1 MKPGLRGRSRLHRR
15 TRVPTLL
22 SSGRIQFERLGA
34 YKSTSSLNRSAM
46 NWQFYNFWLALV
58 LGACIGAVVT
68 WLVIRAASVYQTRDY
83 SGLKHHAK
91 VHTFR
96 IATAAATWLLIIA
109 SFYYHPEWIK
119 WALRNITYA
128 IETAADAIP
137 YPWGDRIEIA
147 LRELG
152 GFVWFQITLAIVSLR
167 IALSIVA
174 AAYSSAV
181 TAELRRA
188 A

>member
-1 MKPGLRGRSRLHRR
+1 MDWRSYSFW
-15 TRVPTLL
+15 VV
-22 SSGRIQFERLGA
+22 IVVAACFGA
-34 YKSTSSLNRSAM
+34 GS
-46 NWQFYNFWLALV
+46 
-58 LGACIGAVVT
+58 T
-68 WLVIRAASVYQTRDY
+68 WLVIRAASVYQKRDY

-96 IATAAATWLLIIA
+96 IATAVATWLLIVGA
-109 SFYYHPEWIK
+109 FYYHPEWIK
-119 WALRNITYA
+119 WGMRTITHG

-167 IALSIVA
+167 ILLSSVA
-174 AAYSSAV
+174 AV
-181 TAELRRA
+181 WRRFH
-188 A
+188 

>member
-1 MKPGLRGRSRLHRR
+1 MRNELAVLQFLARLRCWSLHWCRSDLAGDPRGVGLS
-15 TRVPTLL
+15 
-22 SSGRIQFERLGA
+22 
-34 YKSTSSLNRSAM
+34 
-46 NWQFYNFWLALV
+46 
-58 LGACIGAVVT
+58 
-68 WLVIRAASVYQTRDY
+68 TRDY

-96 IATAAATWLLIIA
+96 IATAAAAWLLIIA

-119 WALRNITYA
+119 WALRNITYV

-174 AAYSSAV
+174 AAW
-181 TAELRRA
+181 RRISQQ
-188 A
+188 

>member
-1 MKPGLRGRSRLHRR
+1 
-15 TRVPTLL
+15 
-22 SSGRIQFERLGA
+22 
-34 YKSTSSLNRSAM
+34 M
-46 NWQFYNFWLALV
+46 NWQFYNFWLAFV
-58 LGACIGAVVT
+58 VGACIGAVVT

-96 IATAAATWLLIIA
+96 IATAAAAWLLIIA

-174 AAYSSAV
+174 AAW
-181 TAELRRA
+181 RRISQQ
-188 A
+188 

>member
-1 MKPGLRGRSRLHRR
+1 MS
-15 TRVPTLL
+15 
-22 SSGRIQFERLGA
+22 
-34 YKSTSSLNRSAM
+34 
-46 NWQFYNFWLALV
+46 FWLALIA
-58 LGACIGAVVT
+58 GACAGAVVT
-68 WLVIRAASVYQTRDY
+68 WLVIRAASVYETRDY
-83 SGLKHHAK
+83 SGFKHHAK

-96 IATAAATWLLIIA
+96 IATAAAVWLLIVA
-109 SFYYHPEWIK
+109 AFYYRPEWIK

-167 IALSIVA
+167 IALSVLA
-174 AAYSSAV
+174 AAW
-181 TAELRRA
+181 RRIR
-188 A
+188 